1 MLEIHIDKIDE
12 MYDEANNRFY
22 SVPEMTILL
31 EHSLLS
37 VSAWEAKWKKPFLT
51 DEQKT
56 IEETIDY
63 IRCMTVTKNVNPVIY
78 YALSAENLEKI
89 KDYIDDPMTATTF
102 SKPKKE
108 SVQNAMNRNKKKVTT
123 TEEIYYQMSQYNI
136 PFACEKWHLNRLMT
150 LLKIASI
157 KNQPPKKMS
166 KSDIYSSNREL
177 NNARRKA
184 LGTKG

>member
-12 MYDEANNRFY
+12 MYDEENNRFY
-22 SVPEMTILL
+22 SVPEMTLLL

-51 DEQKT
+51 NEQKT
-56 IEETIDY
+56 VEETRDY
-63 IRCMTVTKNVNPVIY
+63 IRCMTVTKNVNPAVY
-78 YALSAENLEKI
+78 YALSDENLDKI
-89 KDYIDDPMTATTF
+89 KDYMNDPMTATTF
-102 SKPKKE
+102 SKPKEDAAK
-108 SVQNAMNRNKKKVTT
+108 STTSRNKNKITT

-157 KNQPPKKMS
+157 KNQPAKKMS